1 MMPRFPVLTMLFLLG
16 LSTCADA
23 ITVLPLSERD
33 LTKRATVI
41 VIGEVEDVSSEFN
54 RDGGTI
60 HTFARIRVTRSLKG
74 EISGDHITLRQVG
87 GTVGDQT
94 IVLPGGPSYAIG
106 EEILV
111 FAGPFAQS
119 DAYGVLGIF
128 YGKYDIETDTHT
140 GRKTVNG
147 PSFATTHYDPDT
159 LLELPRRERPDK
171 VELDDF
177 IAEIESYLREQ

>member
-1 MMPRFPVLTMLFLLG
+1 MPRFPVLTILFLLG

-41 VIGEVEDVSSEFN
+41 VIGEVEDVYSEFN

-60 HTFARIRVTRSLKG
+60 YTFAKLRVTRSLKG
-74 EISGDHITLRQVG
+74 EIDSEHITLRQVG
-87 GTVGDQT
+87 GTVGEQT
-94 IVLPGGPSYAIG
+94 IVLPGAPSYAIG

-128 YGKYDIETDTHT
+128 YGKYDIETDAQT

-147 PSFATTHYDPDT
+147 PSFATKHYDPDT
-159 LLELPRRERPDK
+159 LMELPGRERPDT

-177 IAEIESYLREQ
+177 ISEIESYLRDL